1 MLWLPSFLLA
11 SADLGDTTDVSA
23 GLGGDATANNTNL
36 GLLFDTFVPLSSI
49 LTIFIAVGFTLPRH
63 EWFGL
68 FWLVW
73 WIFAV
78 YVSLLSV
85 DDDNN
90 IISNGEGMFP
100 SSSTKDRM
108 LGVIVLLG
116 VPVVMWLVLWTW
128 WKKEAP
134 LSSSSRQRHHR
145 WGPLRTI
152 LPKISPIRG
161 FVLKHVPLWSMVAI
175 HIYRLDGLSILV
187 PFWNGEVPNFVGYQT
202 ILLDVIMGITAV
214 PLTYLLYVPSRP
226 SATTTTAR
234 AMRVGSRRAKR
245 TLPPKFL
252 KDALWFW
259 NSIGLYDLSSAYL
272 VFVLNACGWGGPHIT
287 QPPLLPRL
295 GRHPF
300 PLLLL
305 FQVPLAIVVHILML
319 THSEELAKAHEQQL
333 QNSRD
338 LGLILPTTAAALN
351 RG

>member
-1 MLWLPSFLLA
+1 MLWLPSFF
-11 SADLGDTTDVSA
+11 SAAA
-23 GLGGDATANNTNL
+23 GLGNTTAVSVGLGAGSTSNNSNL

-49 LTIFIAVGFTLPRH
+49 LTIFITVGFTLPRH
-63 EWFGL
+63 QYFGL

-73 WIFAV
+73 WVLAV

-85 DDDNN
+85 DDGNNYNN
-90 IISNGEGMFP
+90 IGNGGGLFP
-100 SSSTKDRM
+100 SSSTKDRI

-116 VPVVMWLVLWTW
+116 IPVVMLQVLWIW

-134 LSSSSRQRHHR
+134 SSRPSHHR
-145 WGPLRTI
+145 WGPPRTI
-152 LPKISPIRG
+152 LPKINPIRG

-202 ILLDVIMGITAV
+202 ILLDVIMGITAI
-214 PLTYLLYVPSRP
+214 PFTYLLYVPSRP
-226 SATTTTAR
+226 SATTTTR
-234 AMRVGSRRAKR
+234 AMRGSRRRAKR
-245 TLPPKFL
+245 TLPPRFL
-252 KDALWFW
+252 RDALWFW

-272 VFVLNACGWGGPHIT
+272 VFVLNVFGLGGPHIT

-305 FQVPLAIVVHILML
+305 FQVPLAIAVHILML
-319 THSEELAKAHEQQL
+319 THSEELAKVHEQQL
-333 QNSRD
+333 QNARD
-338 LGLILPTTAAALN
+338 LGLILPTTAATAN
-351 RG
+351 RR